1 MNEPPLD
8 AVEPEGIHPPPR
20 LGFTLVSTALV
31 LGVYLVL
38 QVVVTV
44 VLIAVLDLDPTERM
58 GDLIAVGVIL
68 SAIPCTFLLLL
79 ILDRPGRARG
89 LDPRTWLA
97 LRPVRG
103 STMLGWVVFAFVLLQ
118 LADLVTVELGRSPVP
133 PVMESIIET
142 TRYTTL
148 LWFAL
153 VIAAPVFEEAL
164 FRGFLYEGL
173 RRTKLGAG
181 GTIVVTTLL
190 WTMLHAA
197 QYDPFFLTLIA
208 LIGILL
214 GIARE
219 RTGSLYVPL
228 AIHGVNNLLSTLQ
241 MTAERD
247 ALVNALF

>member
-1 MNEPPLD
+1 MTEPLPD
-8 AVEPEGIHPPPR
+8 AVEPEEVQPPPR
-20 LGFTLVSTALV
+20 IGFTLVSTALV
-31 LGVYLVL
+31 LGAYLVL
-38 QVVVTV
+38 QVAATV
-44 VLIAVLDLDPTERM
+44 VLVAVLDLDPTERT
-58 GDLIAVGVIL
+58 GDLIALGVLL
-68 SAIPCTFLLLL
+68 SAIPCTFLLML
-79 ILDRPGRARG
+79 ILDRGGRARG
-89 LDPRTWLA
+89 MDPRTWLA
-97 LRPVRG
+97 LLPVRS
-103 STMLGWVVFAFVLLQ
+103 STVLGWAVFAFVLLQ
-118 LADLVTVELGRSPVP
+118 LADLVTVELGRSPIP
-133 PVMESIIET
+133 PVMETIIET

-173 RRTKLGAG
+173 RRTKLGAW

-190 WTMLHAA
+190 WTLLHAA
-197 QYDPFFLTLIA
+197 QYEPFFLTLIA

-228 AIHGVNNLLSTLQ
+228 AIHVLNNLLSTLQ
-241 MTAERD
+241 MTEERD

>member
-8 AVEPEGIHPPPR
+8 AAEPEEIQPRSR

-31 LGVYLVL
+31 LGTYLVL
-38 QVVVTV
+38 QVAVTV
-44 VLIAVLDLDPTERM
+44 VLVAVPDLDPTERM
-58 GDLIAVGVIL
+58 GDLIALSVIL

-89 LDPRTWLA
+89 MEPRTCLA
-97 LRPVRG
+97 LLPVRG
-103 STMLGWVVFAFVLLQ
+103 PTVLGWVVFALVLLQ
-118 LADLVTVELGRSPVP
+118 LADLITVELGRSPVP
-133 PVMESIIET
+133 PVMETIIET
-142 TRYTTL
+142 SRHTAL
-148 LWFAL
+148 LWLAL
-153 VIAAPVFEEAL
+153 VIVAPAFEEAL

-173 RRTKLGAG
+173 RRTKIGAG
-181 GTIVVTTLL
+181 GTIVATTLI
-190 WTMLHAA
+190 WTLLHAA

-241 MTAERD
+241 MTEERD
-247 ALVNALF
+247 AIVNAVF